1 MWYFWLTVYALYGPP
16 ELCIEL
22 VPDRDKILSGF
33 DQKKH
38 FTVYTVQRGEEG
50 IIHENQI
57 LAANS
62 EKDFMY
68 ELVRLG
74 T

>member
-1 MWYFWLTVYALYGPP
+1 MYALYSPP
-16 ELCIEL
+16 ELCSEL

-38 FTVYTVQRGEEG
+38 FTVYTVQRGEED

-57 LAANS
+57 STANS

-68 ELVRLG
+68 KLVRLG